1 MNDFWFSEKTVQRTG
16 NNLNM
21 VRGFFQI
28 LIGFLTTWLLF
39 FEKKIIHILNLLF
52 EFICFFTVKNLY
64 PLLEKLI

>member
-28 LIGFLTTWLLF
+28 LIGFLTNWLLF

-52 EFICFFTVKNLY
+52 EFVCFFT
-64 PLLEKLI
+64 